1 MAYQA
6 SRMSIRDYQIE
17 IYLQVWPGAT
27 PLLPLART
35 CWKARMRPRRGT
47 LTPRLRE
54 VNGLGM
60 VCGGTLNP

>member
-35 CWKARMRPRRGT
+35 CWKARMGVARRS
-47 LTPRLRE
+47 L
-54 VNGLGM
+54 LG
-60 VCGGTLNP
+60 